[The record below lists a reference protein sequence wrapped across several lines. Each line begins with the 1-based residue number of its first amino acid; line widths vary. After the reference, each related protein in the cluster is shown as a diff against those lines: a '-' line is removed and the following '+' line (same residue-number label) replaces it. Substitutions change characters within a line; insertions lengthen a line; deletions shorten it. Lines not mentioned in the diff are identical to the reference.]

1 MKNKE
6 HVKIDVNAD
15 FLGNGDIVFE
25 GQVSGT
31 LKNIVTLAAI
41 FIGQQLKDA
50 PEGSD
55 KEVISLLAKGM
66 ALGLF
71 GNNSVETY
79 TKTIIPERE
88 KIIELLKG
96 GAEDAET

>member
-15 FLGNGDIVFE
+15 FLENGDIAFE

-31 LKNIVTLAAI
+31 LKNIVTLAGV

-50 PEGSD
+50 PEGTD

-66 ALGLF
+66 GLGRF
-71 GNNSVETY
+71 GNSSVETY

-96 GAEDAET
+96 GKDHE

>member
-15 FLGNGDIVFE
+15 FLENGDIDFE
-25 GQVSGT
+25 GQVSGS
-31 LKNIVTLAAI
+31 LKNIVTLVGV

-50 PEGSD
+50 PEGTD
-55 KEVISLLAKGM
+55 KRVIALLAKGM
-66 ALGLF
+66 ALGRF
-71 GNNSVETY
+71 GGTTGTY
-79 TKTIIPERE
+79 TKTKIPERE

-96 GAEDAET
+96 GKDHE

>member
-15 FLGNGDIVFE
+15 FLENGDISFE

-31 LKNIVTLAAI
+31 LKNIVTLAGV

-50 PEGSD
+50 PEGTD
-55 KEVISLLAKGM
+55 KKVISLLAKGM
-66 ALGLF
+66 ALGRF
-71 GNNSVETY
+71 GGTTGTY
-79 TKTIIPERE
+79 TNTKIPERE